1 MALDVYTPC
10 PCGSG
15 KKLKFCCVDLA
26 EDMERVSRQI
36 ESNQPRQAL
45 QLLEA
50 LDRRHPQNPWVVTTR
65 ALVQIEVGDAAA
77 GRDLLRSF
85 LEQHADHDFAIVL
98 YATAAF
104 QADGLDAAKKAIHRS
119 FQRSLKRFPSMVAG
133 LAGAMAAVFQSRGR
147 MLAAREHL
155 ALAMRFSP
163 DRERQEIFVRL
174 LEFDND
180 VQVPYL
186 LRSVH
191 ALPSITISDEV
202 NQEAK
207 KAHRYASVGC
217 WSVAG
222 DLFEKLA
229 TTNADQP
236 TLWHSVGLCRAW
248 DGEESAAATALHRAA
263 SLYTDDAA
271 TAVDCETIAQLLD
284 WNTAPERRPRMI
296 LSGSIPSVGRLLTAL
311 DTGDRLFRL
320 ELPPVGPEGEPM
332 PAAIYQVLDRPKSEM
347 PAPTALTVETVPT
360 VISQITVFDADPET
374 KESPEVDVTGLKG
387 SDFDTAMELARAA
400 AGEFAVWKD
409 APEEQAEWVPEET
422 LPLTWQWAFPPKT
435 PVALRRRLE
444 LERWRTILDS
454 VWPTLPQRALQGR
467 TPKEA
472 AGDPASR
479 VAVLASVYVLDAH
492 CLRAG
497 HELDLEAVLARL
509 GVEPLPPYEIEADTS
524 LNSLSPLQWLRLPLD
539 KLTDAQML
547 STVNRALLVHHDRFL
562 AKALQVAL
570 TREGCRGELDMV
582 RIYQTLADLSR
593 QHGRREESY
602 HWLDEGRKHAASQPN
617 NFEKVWSWDLRE
629 LLTRLEDPTDP
640 ALPGLIHK
648 FVNFYSPKLPQM
660 RPYLEQMF
668 AVAGVPSPW
677 SAGGIIAGDGGGMTA
692 GGLWT
697 PDAESAAPA
706 GTGSKLWLPGQ

>member
-1 MALDVYTPC
+1 MALDVYAPC

-15 KKLKFCCVDLA
+15 KKLKFCCPNLA

-45 QLLEA
+45 QQLEV
-50 LDRRHPQNPWVVTTR
+50 LDRRHPQNPWVITTR
-65 ALVQIEVGDAAA
+65 ALVQIEIGDAAA
-77 GRDLLRSF
+77 ARDLLRSF
-85 LEQHADHDFAIVL
+85 LEQHSDHDFAIVL

-104 QADGLDAAKKAIHRS
+104 QADGLDAAKKAVHRA
-119 FQRSLKRFPSMVAG
+119 FQRSVKRFPSMVAG
-133 LAGAMAAVFQSRGR
+133 LAGAMAAVYQSRGR

-163 DRERQEIFVRL
+163 DRERQEVFVRL

-207 KAHRYASVGC
+207 KAQRYAAVGC
-217 WSVAG
+217 WSTAG

-229 TTNADQP
+229 TANADQP

-248 DGEESAAATALHRAA
+248 DGEEAAAALALHRAA
-263 SLYTDDAA
+263 TLYGDDAA

-284 WNTAPERRPRMI
+284 WNTAPDRRPRML
-296 LSGSIPSVGRLLTAL
+296 LSGGVSSVGRLLTAL

-320 ELPPVGPEGEPM
+320 ELPPQSPDGEPL
-332 PAAIYQVLDRPKSEM
+332 PAAIYQVLDRPKSAM
-347 PAPTALTVETVPT
+347 PAPTELTLETVPT

-374 KESPEVDVTGLKG
+374 KEAAEIDVTGLKG

-400 AGEFAVWKD
+400 AGELATWKD
-409 APEEQAEWVPEET
+409 VPEETNEWVPEET

-444 LERWRTILDS
+444 LNRWQSILET

-467 TPKEA
+467 TPVEA
-472 AGDPASR
+472 ARDPASR

-497 HELDLEAVLARL
+497 HELDLDAVLASLR
-509 GVEPLPPYEIEADTS
+509 VEPLPPYDIQPETS
-524 LNSLSPLQWLRLPLD
+524 LNTLSPLQWLRLPLAT
-539 KLTDAQML
+539 LTDQQML

-562 AKALQVAL
+562 AKALQAAL
-570 TREGCRGELDMV
+570 QREGCRGELDLV
-582 RIYQTLADLSR
+582 RLHQTLADLSR
-593 QHGRREESY
+593 QHGRREESFR
-602 HWLDEGRKHAASQPN
+602 WLDAGRQLAASEPN

-640 ALPGLIHK
+640 ALKGLIDK
-648 FVNFYSPKLPQM
+648 FVHFYSPKLPQM

-668 AVAGVPSPW
+668 AVAGVASPW
-677 SAGGIIAGDGGGMTA
+677 ASGILTPGDSGGPVG

-697 PDAESAAPA
+697 PESETSAA
-706 GTGSKLWLPGQ
+706 GTGSKLWLPG

>member
-1 MALDVYTPC
+1 MALDIYALC

-15 KKLKFCCVDLA
+15 KKLKFCCANLA

-45 QLLEA
+45 QQLEV
-50 LDRRHPQNPWVVTTR
+50 LDRRHPNNAWVVTTR
-65 ALVQIEVGDAAA
+65 ALVQIEIGEAAPA
-77 GRDLLRSF
+77 RDLLRSF
-85 LEQHADHDFAIVL
+85 LEQNTDHEFATVL
-98 YATAAF
+98 YATAVF
-104 QADGLDAAKKAIHRS
+104 QADGLDAAKRAIHRA
-119 FQRSLKRFPSMVAG
+119 FQRSAKRFPSMVAG

-163 DRERQEIFVRL
+163 DRERQEIFVKL

-191 ALPSITISDEV
+191 ALPSITINEEV
-202 NQEAK
+202 NAEAK
-207 KAHRYASVGC
+207 KALRYASVGS
-217 WSVAG
+217 WSTAG

-229 TTNADQP
+229 TANADQP
-236 TLWHSVGLCRAW
+236 ALWHSVGLCRAW

-263 SLYTDDAA
+263 ELYKDDAA

-284 WNTAPERRPRMI
+284 WNTAPDRRARM
-296 LSGSIPSVGRLLTAL
+296 LMNGGVSSVGRLLTAL

-320 ELPPVGPEGEPM
+320 ELPPQSPDGQPL
-332 PAAIYQVLDRPKSEM
+332 PAAIYQVLDRPKSAM
-347 PAPTALTVETVPT
+347 PAPNELTLDTVPT
-360 VISQITVFDADPET
+360 VISQITVFDTDPET
-374 KESPEVDVTGLKG
+374 KEPAEIDVTGLKG
-387 SDFDTAMELARAA
+387 SDFDTAVELAKAA
-400 AGEFAVWKD
+400 AGEFVTWKD
-409 APEEQAEWVPEET
+409 APEESNEWVPEET

-435 PVALRRRLE
+435 PVALRRGLE
-444 LERWRTILDS
+444 LARWKSILEN
-454 VWPTLPQRALQGR
+454 VWPTLLQRALQGR
-467 TPKEA
+467 TPVEA
-472 AGDPASR
+472 ARDPASR
-479 VAVLASVYVLDAH
+479 VAVLSSVYVLDAH

-497 HELDLEAVLARL
+497 HELDLDGVLARL
-509 GVEPLPPYEIEADTS
+509 GIEPLPPYDIQPETS

-539 KLTDAQML
+539 KLSDQQML

-562 AKALQVAL
+562 AKALAAAL
-570 TREGCRGELDMV
+570 QRDACRSELDLV
-582 RIYQTLADLSR
+582 RLYQTLADLSR
-593 QHGRREESY
+593 QHGRRDESY
-602 HWLDEGRKHAASQPN
+602 RWLDEGRKLAASEPN

-629 LLTRLEDPTDP
+629 LLTRLEDPSD
-640 ALPGLIHK
+640 PGLKPLIDK

-677 SAGGIIAGDGGGMTA
+677 SSGILTPGSTGGTT

-697 PDAESAAPA
+697 PESESSNA
-706 GTGSKLWLPGQ
+706 GSGSKLWLPG

>member
-1 MALDVYTPC
+1 MALDVYAPC

-15 KKLKFCCVDLA
+15 KKLKFCCADLA
-26 EDMERVSRQI
+26 EDMDRVSRQI

-45 QLLEA
+45 QQLEA
-50 LDRRHPQNPWVVTTR
+50 LDRRHPQNSWVTTTR
-65 ALVQIEVGDAAA
+65 ALVQIEIGDAAA
-77 GRDLLRSF
+77 ARDVLRTF
-85 LEQHADHDFAIVL
+85 LEKNPDHEFAIVL

-104 QADGLDAAKKAIHRS
+104 QADGLDAAKRAIHRA
-119 FQRSLKRFPSMVAG
+119 FQRGVKRFPSMVAG

-147 MLAAREHL
+147 MLAAREHV

-191 ALPSITISDEV
+191 ALPSITISDEI

-207 KAHRYASVGC
+207 KALKYASVGC
-217 WSVAG
+217 WSVAA

-229 TTNADQP
+229 TANADQA

-248 DGEESAAATALHRAA
+248 DGDETAAATALHRAA
-263 SLYTDDAA
+263 ALYGEDAA

-284 WNTAPERRPRMI
+284 WNTAPERRARMLLNGGI
-296 LSGSIPSVGRLLTAL
+296 SSVSRLLTAL

-320 ELPPVGPEGEPM
+320 ELPPQSPDGQPLPS
-332 PAAIYQVLDRPKSEM
+332 AIYQVLDRPKSAM
-347 PAPTALTVETVPT
+347 PAPTELTLETVPT
-360 VISQITVFDADPET
+360 VISQITIFDADPET
-374 KESPEVDVTGLKG
+374 KEPAEIDVTGLKG
-387 SDFDTAMELARAA
+387 SDFDTAVELAKAA
-400 AGEFAVWKD
+400 AGDLVTWKD
-409 APEEQAEWVPEET
+409 APEETNEWVPEET

-444 LERWRTILDS
+444 LDRWRNILET
-454 VWPTLPQRALQGR
+454 VWPQLPQRALQGR
-467 TPKEA
+467 TPVEA
-472 AGDPASR
+472 AKDPASR

-497 HELDLEAVLARL
+497 HELDLDGILSRL
-509 GVEPLPPYEIEADTS
+509 GIEPLPPFDVQPETS

-539 KLTDAQML
+539 KLTDPQML

-562 AKALQVAL
+562 AKALQIAVQ
-570 TREGCRGELDMV
+570 REACRKELDLV
-582 RIYQTLADLSR
+582 RLYQTLADLAR

-602 HWLDEGRKHAASQPN
+602 RWLDEGRKLAASEPN

-629 LLTRLEDPTDP
+629 LLTRLEDPSD
-640 ALPGLIHK
+640 PGLQPLIDK

-677 SAGGIIAGDGGGMTA
+677 TSGILTPGAGGSTG

-697 PDAESAAPA
+697 PESESANTGA
-706 GTGSKLWLPGQ
+706 GGKLWLPG